1 MLKVVVLC
9 TWNENGDV
17 LHKAVVDSRYIYY
30 REPND
35 NSSVGVAC
43 GKDEIIQLPIEMVN
57 KSEWSIESYC
67 IEESTEELKITEEE
81 LLNNYELYY
90 LNSWDS
96 AKVVKVSQL
105 KEIADILLTEPIM
118 WCDEYH

>member
-17 LHKAVVDSRYIYY
+17 LHKAVVDCRYIYY
-30 REPND
+30 REPNG
-35 NSSVGVAC
+35 NSSVGISC
-43 GKDEIIQLPIEMVN
+43 GKDEIIQLPIGMVN
-57 KSEWSIESYC
+57 KSEWSTDSYC
-67 IEESTEELKITEEE
+67 IEEATEELKITEEE

-90 LNSWDS
+90 LNSWNG

-105 KEIADILLTEPIM
+105 KEIANILLVVPIM